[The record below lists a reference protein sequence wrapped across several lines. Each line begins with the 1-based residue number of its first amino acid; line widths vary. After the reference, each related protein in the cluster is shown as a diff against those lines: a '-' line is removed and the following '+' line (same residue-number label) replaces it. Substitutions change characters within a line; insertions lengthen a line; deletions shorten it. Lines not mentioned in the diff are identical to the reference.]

1 MNVTQEIKSRL
12 DIVDIVSETV
22 TLRKSGRN
30 YAGFCP
36 FHANSRTPAFFVFPE
51 TQTWRCFGA
60 CAEGGD
66 VFSFMMKRQGWEF
79 KETLEHLAQRAGVQ
93 LQEFTPEEKKRRSH
107 ADKLTDLLGAAAD
120 YFHQLFLHAPQAEG
134 ARRYVYGEP
143 EAASGRALTDATIA
157 AFKLGYALDS
167 WDACRTHFNAQ
178 GYTDQELLE
187 VGLLTENEEKGSRY
201 DRFRN
206 RLMIPIRDADGRT
219 VGFGARTLDKD
230 GLPKYLN
237 SPQTLVFDKSHLL
250 FGLDMGKRDI
260 REARQAVIVEGYMD
274 VIQAWQA
281 GFRNVVAQMGTALT
295 EAQLQQLKRYT
306 KRFVLALDA
315 DAAGAKATLRSLQV
329 ARQTLDRD
337 VEVKFDAFGL
347 VQHEGRL
354 QADIRIVTLP
364 AGEDPDSIIRA
375 DPARWPQL
383 VAQAQ
388 PVVAY
393 VIGVATQDLDMRDAK
408 AKTAVAQQIIPLI
421 KDIADPI
428 ERDHYWQ
435 ELARALRVDERALRQ
450 TRLPDTARPAA
461 PPPAAKST
469 PKPGNGGTAVLHPSG
484 KQIQGNDLRQ
494 AHFLSQCLRQP
505 YLVQQVNDR
514 LAQCGQTA
522 VTEKDFLNPEDRA
535 IMQLLPQWLQTSG
548 IVNHSAVVTIDELW
562 DILDA
567 APAAP
572 LTTRAQHLLSLS
584 QTPDVEMER
593 LADQLMLSVL
603 DWRLEKTRELVNEV
617 EQYYKEAQIEND
629 AEAVEIYQQL
639 KRELPLVV
647 WQLNKARNAMTA
659 ANRRRVADKV

>member
-12 DIVDIVSETV
+12 DIVDVVSETV

-79 KETLEHLAQRAGVQ
+79 KETLEHLAQRAGVE
-93 LQEFTPEEKKRRSH
+93 LHEFTPEEKKRRSH

-134 ARRYVYGEP
+134 ARRYVN
-143 EAASGRALTDATIA
+143 GRALTEATIA
-157 AFKLGYALDS
+157 AFKIGYALDS

-178 GYTDQELLE
+178 GYTDQELVE

-337 VEVKFDAFGL
+337 VEVRFDAFGL

-364 AGEDPDSIIRA
+364 AGEDPDSIICTA
-375 DPARWPQL
+375 PARWPQL

-450 TRLPDTARPAA
+450 TRLPETARPT
-461 PPPAAKST
+461 PPSLAAKST
-469 PKPGNGGTAVLHPSG
+469 PKPGNGGTAVPRPSG
-484 KQIQGNDLRQ
+484 KPMQGNDLRQ

-514 LAQCGQTA
+514 LMQCGQTA

-535 IMQLLPQWLQTSG
+535 IMQLLPHWLQTSG
-548 IVNHSAVVTIDELW
+548 MVNHSAVVTIDELW

-572 LTTRAQHLLSLS
+572 LTTRAQYLLSLS

>member
-36 FHANSRTPAFFVFPE
+36 FHANSRTPAFFIFPE

-66 VFSFMMKRQGWEF
+66 VFSFVMKRQGWEF
-79 KETLEHLAQRAGVQ
+79 KETLEYLAQRAGVA
-93 LQEFTPEEKKRRSH
+93 LHEFTPEEKKRRSH

-120 YFHQLFLHAPQAEG
+120 YFHQLFLHAPQAER
-134 ARRYVYGEP
+134 ARQYVN
-143 EAASGRALTDATIA
+143 GRALTEATIA
-157 AFKLGYALDS
+157 TFKIGYALDS

-187 VGLLTENEEKGSRY
+187 AGLLAENEEKGSQY

-250 FGLDMGKRDI
+250 FGLDMSKRDI

-393 VIGVATQDLDMRDAK
+393 VIGVATQDLDMRDGK

-461 PPPAAKST
+461 PFTTAKSA
-469 PKPGNGGTAVLHPSG
+469 PKPGNSGTAVPHSSG
-484 KQIQGNDLRQ
+484 GQIQGSSMRQ
-494 AHFLSQCLRQP
+494 THFLSQCLRQP

-548 IVNHSAVVTIDELW
+548 IVNHSAVVTINELW

-572 LTTRAQHLLSLS
+572 LTTRAQYLLSLS

-629 AEAVEIYQQL
+629 AQAVEIYQQL